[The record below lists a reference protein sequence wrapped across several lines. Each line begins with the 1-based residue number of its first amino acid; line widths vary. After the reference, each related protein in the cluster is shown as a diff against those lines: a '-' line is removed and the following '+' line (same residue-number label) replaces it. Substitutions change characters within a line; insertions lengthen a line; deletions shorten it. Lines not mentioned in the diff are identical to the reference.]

1 MTRASVA
8 VIDDAGLERE
18 TFRDRKLE
26 LFVWSRGGHITGFEL
41 HYQIHSA
48 DEWSLRWTD
57 TEGTTYHRI
66 DRRSYLKGRKEGRVM
81 KRIESEFPDVRDM
94 HAEFVVRG
102 RSIDDSIRAIVLSR
116 LSQEMR
122 GSNR

>member
-8 VIDDAGLERE
+8 VIDDRRLERE

-26 LFVWSRGGHITGFEL
+26 LFVWSREGHITGFEL

-66 DRRSYLKGRKEGRVM
+66 DPQSYIKGRKEGRVM
-81 KRIESEFPDVRDM
+81 TRLVSEFPDVRDM
-94 HAEFVVRG
+94 HAEFAVRG
-102 RSIDDSIRAIVLSR
+102 RLLDDSIRSIVLNR
-116 LSQEMR
+116 LSQELR
-122 GSNR
+122 GSNQ